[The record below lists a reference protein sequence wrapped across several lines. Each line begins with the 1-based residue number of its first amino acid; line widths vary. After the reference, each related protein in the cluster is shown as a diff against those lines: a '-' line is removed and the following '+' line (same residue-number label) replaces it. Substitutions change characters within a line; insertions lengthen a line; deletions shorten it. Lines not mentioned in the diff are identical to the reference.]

1 MDLPTIHG
9 VGPSMYL
16 ELPAIIVGGMSG
28 GVHAVQKDFDAV
40 GVVVL
45 AIATGLGGGLMR
57 DMILSVGPPLVL
69 LNPRYLYAVTAAAL
83 VAFFF
88 APQFARLK
96 KLTEFIDALSL
107 GFFGIAG
114 AERAIALG
122 IPSPGA
128 LMLGVITAVGGSVA
142 RDVLA
147 NETPELLRP
156 GSLYA
161 TPVLFGVAGYVVLEH
176 LHVVHGFVAAF
187 LSIGTICVVRLAAL
201 WRGWHAPRPWGR
213 QRAA

>member
-1 MDLPTIHG
+1 MELPTIHG
-9 VGPSMYL
+9 VGPALYL
-16 ELPAIIVGGMSG
+16 ELPAIIVGGLSG
-28 GVHAVQKDFDAV
+28 GVHAVQKNFDAV

-57 DMILSVGPPLVL
+57 DVILSVGPPLVL

-88 APQFARLK
+88 APLFSHIK
-96 KLTEFIDALSL
+96 KVTDFIDALSL

-114 AERAIALG
+114 AERALSLG
-122 IPSPGA
+122 IPEPGA

-147 NETPELLRP
+147 NDTPELLQP

-161 TPVLFGVAGYVVLEH
+161 TPVLFGVAGYIVLEH
-176 LHVVHGFVAAF
+176 VGIFHGVVAAF
-187 LSIGTICVVRLAAL
+187 LSIGAICGVRLVAL
-201 WRGWHAPRPWGR
+201 WRDWRAPRPR
-213 QRAA
+213 RPRRA